1 MLFHLISQVQHVRDD
16 SKGSSSGGNGKKKPI
31 VTTGKFCEQKFCSF
45 IQKEEGGRME
55 GKKKESV
62 AFSREKIM
70 AGVQKIQGLPCAF
83 IFPKII
89 LITFPSNCH
98 RHTCEGLLPV
108 KSRSQRVH
116 KFLSVFG
123 CCCYHRS
130 GHWTHWA
137 VTEVSWEQLFVICY
151 VEPEQIRRA
160 MDLSSDGELP
170 CMFNL

>member
-1 MLFHLISQVQHVRDD
+1 MCDFRVPPNDHIIAFISAPRVTTLIAAVYSHCRPQSCCLMLFHLISQVQHVRDD

-130 GHWTHWA
+130 GH
-137 VTEVSWEQLFVICY
+137 
-151 VEPEQIRRA
+151 
-160 MDLSSDGELP
+160 
-170 CMFNL
+170 